1 MSKAKNQPLE
11 KAEVMV
17 EPNETNSEAV
27 ETTPEADKR
36 VGFVYRVSA
45 SQGLNLRADPGF
57 EHRVLKVIPFGSVL
71 EARGNPVTVNGSDW
85 IPVQDGWVAA
95 AYLTQIETEV

>member
-1 MSKAKNQPLE
+1 MSKAKNKPSE

-17 EPNETNSEAV
+17 EPNETNSETV

-36 VGFVYRVSA
+36 VGFMYRVSA
-45 SQGLNLRADPGF
+45 PQGLNLRVDPGF

-71 EARGNPVTVNGSDW
+71 EARGNSMTVNGSDW
-85 IPVQDGWVAA
+85 VPVPDGWVAA
-95 AYLTQIETEV
+95 AYLTPIETEV